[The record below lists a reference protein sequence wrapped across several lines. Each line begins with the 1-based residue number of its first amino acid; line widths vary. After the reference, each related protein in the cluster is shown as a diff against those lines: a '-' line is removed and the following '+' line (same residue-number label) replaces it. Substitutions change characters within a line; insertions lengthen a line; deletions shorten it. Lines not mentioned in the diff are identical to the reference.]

1 MTIKNFLKDGIPTIK
16 PVSEKEIS
24 NLRLIDVRRP
34 DEFNGELGH
43 IQGAVL
49 KTLGPELTNFLSSAN
64 KDEPTLFI
72 CRSGVRSAQ
81 ATGIAMDLGFKEVYN
96 LEGGMIRWNE
106 EVKSK

>member
-1 MTIKNFLKDGIPTIK
+1 MNFKSFLKDGIPTIK
-16 PVSEKEIS
+16 PANEKEIS
-24 NLRLIDVRRP
+24 NLRLIDVRRA

-49 KTLGPELTNFLSSAN
+49 KTLGPDLTNFLSSAN

-81 ATGIAMDLGFKEVYN
+81 AAGIAMDLGFKEVYN

-106 EVKSK
+106 EIKSK

>member
-1 MTIKNFLKDGIPTIK
+1 MSVKSFLKEGIPTIQISS
-16 PVSEKEIS
+16 VKEIS

-43 IQGAVL
+43 IQGAIL
-49 KTLGPELTNFLSSAN
+49 KTLGPELTNFLATAN

-81 ATGIAMDLGFKEVYN
+81 AAGIAMDLGFKEVYN
-96 LEGGMIRWNE
+96 LEGGMIHWNTLA
-106 EVKSK
+106 KSK